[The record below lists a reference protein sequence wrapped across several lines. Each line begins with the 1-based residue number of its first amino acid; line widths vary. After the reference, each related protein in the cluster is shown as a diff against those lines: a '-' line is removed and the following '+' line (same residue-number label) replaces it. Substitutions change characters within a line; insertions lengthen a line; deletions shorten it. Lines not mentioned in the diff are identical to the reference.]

1 MLGGVQCGGR
11 CFATSSRF
19 VAAWATA
26 RGVVETNATRLPSI
40 REVDKRKPAF
50 GHARSQS
57 DWSGEYSP
65 GGRILRVPALGQR
78 RTFQTAIA
86 MSALPPKRTCG
97 DVNGMSAK
105 GQYETFAEVN

>member
-1 MLGGVQCGGR
+1 MGYGSWQGID
-11 CFATSSRF
+11 
-19 VAAWATA
+19 VA
-26 RGVVETNATRLPSI
+26 RVVETNATRLPSI

-78 RTFQTAIA
+78 RTFQSAIA
-86 MSALPPKRTCG
+86 MSADILPSIGIFNSRRFPK
-97 DVNGMSAK
+97 
-105 GQYETFAEVN
+105 Y